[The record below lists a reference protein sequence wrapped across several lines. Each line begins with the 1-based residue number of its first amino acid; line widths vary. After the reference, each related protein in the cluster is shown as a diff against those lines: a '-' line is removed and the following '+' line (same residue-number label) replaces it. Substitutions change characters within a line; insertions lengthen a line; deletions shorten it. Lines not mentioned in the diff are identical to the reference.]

1 MRKEFDSLICG
12 AGLRLIENVIKA
24 RIDWPDPLQGAR
36 QAFWPTLG
44 GVPKLSAPSNWSH
57 LHRTQAAKKNN
68 IEKMKQNPGKVCGK
82 CERCEPVQKTWL
94 RPSSL
99 SNFTASLHGKVVVL
113 LS

>member
-1 MRKEFDSLICG
+1 VEGGSYSRARRRKNPDKTKEFDSLICG

-57 LHRTQAAKKNN
+57 LHRTQAAKK
-68 IEKMKQNPGKVCGK
+68 IILKK
-82 CERCEPVQKTWL
+82 
-94 RPSSL
+94 
-99 SNFTASLHGKVVVL
+99 
-113 LS
+113 

>member
-57 LHRTQAAKKNN
+57 LHRTQAAKK
-68 IEKMKQNPGKVCGK
+68 IILKK
-82 CERCEPVQKTWL
+82 
-94 RPSSL
+94 
-99 SNFTASLHGKVVVL
+99 
-113 LS
+113 